1 MSVNLTTIMEVIT
14 TTAASVLTSG
24 GAGDSG
30 GSMTTTTEAMVQKK
44 PAENDMMGQM
54 LSTAQKMHYATSV
67 VVGPIFVVL
76 GLIGN
81 ILSIIVWTRRH
92 MKSSTGR
99 YLTALAVADS
109 GVLIWFVLTD
119 TVKMTNP
126 DVVNSPGY
134 AFIFAY
140 LGYPFFFLW
149 IILSIWFMVGVTV
162 DRFIMVCL
170 ITKAKEYCNET
181 RANVGIGV
189 IAGLCFLINLP
200 HFWSYE
206 VDWDRSGAANGTGPA
221 LMKTE
226 FQKGEGAIRYEFWV
240 HCIFLVL
247 VPWFSVFT
255 LNLLIIS
262 KIGKTNRKMS
272 SKKTAQSADKSR
284 HSENQITRL
293 LLIVT
298 FTFLFLLGCQC
309 ITQCFYMLMPDG
321 FDKNIIDEA
330 FAVAKLGVIINSS
343 INFFLYCL
351 SGRRFRQELLTLLGL
366 KRRGLAF
373 FSASDHSSS
382 SGGTGSGTT
391 GTGTTGV

>member
-1 MSVNLTTIMEVIT
+1 MSVNMTTIVEYIT
-14 TTAASVLTSG
+14 TTAASVINNG
-24 GAGDSG
+24 GAGNQVDSG
-30 GSMTTTTEAMVQKK
+30 GSKDGSHMDMQPK
-44 PAENDMMGQM
+44 ENDMMAQM

-67 VVGPIFVVL
+67 VVGPIFVIL
-76 GLIGN
+76 GTIGN
-81 ILSIIVWTRRH
+81 ILSIVVWTRRH

-99 YLTALAVADS
+99 YLTALAVADL
-109 GVLIWFVLTD
+109 GVLVFFILSD
-119 TVKMTNP
+119 TVKMIYP
-126 DVVNSPGY
+126 DLENSPGY
-134 AFIFAY
+134 SFIFAY
-140 LGYPFFFLW
+140 LAYPFFFFS
-149 IILSIWFMVGVTV
+149 IVCSIWFMVGVTV

-181 RANVGIGV
+181 RANVGIGL
-189 IAGLCFLINLP
+189 ISGLCFLINMP

-206 VDWDRSGAANGTGPA
+206 VDWDRDANSTGPA
-221 LMKTE
+221 LLKTE
-226 FQKGEGAIRYEFWV
+226 FQKGEGGIRYEFWI

-262 KIGKTNRKMS
+262 KIGKANRKMS
-272 SKKTAQSADKSR
+272 SKKTAQAADKSR

-309 ITQCFYMLMPDG
+309 ITQCFYMIMPDG

-351 SGRRFRQELLTLLGL
+351 SGRRFRQELLILLGC
-366 KRRGLAF
+366 KRRALNYL
-373 FSASDHSSS
+373 STSDHSSS
-382 SGGTGSGTT
+382 TGTT
-391 GTGTTGV
+391 GTTGTSNSGV